1 MASSV
6 MKEPFFCSFETQA
19 ERVFSTSG
27 SRALDRLVGGER
39 GVSFGGAW
47 FRYCSF
53 FRRTF
58 DTVLSCWL
66 VFLLVDDYVI
76 GHTFALRRTYLS
88 GSQHGNFL

>member
-6 MKEPFFCSFETQA
+6 MNEPFFCSFDTQA
-19 ERVFSTSG
+19 ERVFSMSG
-27 SRALDRLVGGER
+27 SLALDRLVGGER

-58 DTVLSCWL
+58 DTVLFCRL
-66 VFLLVDDYVI
+66 VMILV
-76 GHTFALRRTYLS
+76 LS
-88 GSQHGNFL
+88 ML